1 MICDISIWYSCMN
14 VCRIEEISMGR
25 FFKNEVYRIGFT
37 YHQLHSSTYVGNW
50 AIPSPAKVP
59 QLKCPLVGPV
69 NSEVGVINS
78 KRILNGFWG
87 IPAEGGGGVGWGGGM
102 GSSMKSQGAFT
113 STPMGVF
120 VDFPET
126 DSEECSR
133 HGMER
138 WLVYR
143 LSACHLWEVSM
154 MLHYNTH
161 LPRQSFATSAKILEV
176 LSYFYHHWQW
186 HLE

>member
-1 MICDISIWYSCMN
+1 MYAELKKYQWAGSSKMRCIELALPIISYILPLTW
-14 VCRIEEISMGR
+14 EIGP
-25 FFKNEVYRIGFT
+25 F
-37 YHQLHSSTYVGNW
+37 
-50 AIPSPAKVP
+50 PP

-102 GSSMKSQGAFT
+102 GSSMNSQGAFT

-138 WLVYR
+138 
-143 LSACHLWEVSM
+143 
-154 MLHYNTH
+154 
-161 LPRQSFATSAKILEV
+161 
-176 LSYFYHHWQW
+176 
-186 HLE
+186 